1 MSLKSR
7 TSHINIKATHTAAPP
22 NYRAILEVDQDTNRP
37 YDLLLAFCR
46 VYDRAE
52 SNLRDAWD
60 RHNNQGADIRQVW
73 KAQDRVKLVL
83 EAYDRVSS
91 TAPKPV

>member
-7 TSHINIKATHTAAPP
+7 TSHINIKATNTAATP

-60 RHNNQGADIRQVW
+60 RHNQRADIRQVW
-73 KAQDRVKLVL
+73 KAQDRVQLVL
-83 EAYDRVSS
+83 EAYGRVSS